1 MKKDQMVVAWV
12 SAANLDEK
20 KFSQA
25 SKFNIHRIEM
35 KSI

>member
-20 KFSQA
+20 SFHKHLSL
-25 SKFNIHRIEM
+25 IYIE
-35 KSI
+35 